1 MTEASANELALA
13 LGDLPLASRLKRI
26 RQTFEGKLVF
36 TTSLGLEDQVLTH
49 LIFAE
54 GLDIEVATLDTG
66 RLFPETYALWA
77 DTEMHYGRRIRG
89 YAPDRIAIERLLDDQ
104 GINGF
109 RLSPDARK
117 ACCHVRKVEPL
128 QRVLAGAEGWLTGL
142 RASQSAF
149 RQGTGALRFDPEFG
163 LWKINPLFDQTREEL
178 AELAGRWSIPVN
190 PLHEAGFLS
199 IGCQPCTRA
208 IQPGEDERA
217 GRWWWEADASRE
229 CGLHLAR
236 AEPASE
242 GRRA

>member
-13 LGDLPLASRLKRI
+13 LGDLPLASRLKRL

-66 RLFPETYALWA
+66 RLFPETYALWS

-163 LWKINPLFDQTREEL
+163 LWKINPLFDQTREDL
-178 AELAGRWSIPVN
+178 AELAARWSIPVN
-190 PLHEAGFLS
+190 PLHAAGFLS

-208 IQPGEDERA
+208 ILPGEDERA

-236 AEPASE
+236 AKPDPE